1 MSKKYLV
8 TVVMEWPEEIREYT
22 TIDRVVYPSG
32 GWLVLQVDFEKFIY
46 IKAENIGSYSVEA
59 INE

>member
-22 TIDRVVYPSG
+22 TLKQVFDPMG
-32 GWLVLQVDFEKFIY
+32 GWLVLQVDVEKFIY